1 MNKHLPCRKLLEKG
15 FNYNM
20 FAIMKKA
27 MLLSFIMALCILYAA
42 IPVSAQNAKVTVAVA
57 ANMQYAIKTL
67 KTQFEKETGIQVE
80 LILGSSGK
88 LTQQI
93 QEGAP
98 FDVFISADT
107 KYPLTLFQNKFATDS
122 PKVYANGVLVLWST
136 KSDLKPEV
144 NMQLLL
150 MDKVKK
156 IAIANPKTAPY
167 GVAAEEILKRYKLY
181 DKLQKKLVYGESIT
195 QTNQFIMSQSADIG
209 FTAKSAVLSDE
220 MLGKGTWVEI
230 AQNAYSP
237 IEQAAVLLKHGALNN
252 KESSEK
258 FYNFLYS
265 KEAKKIYKRFGY
277 IVK

>member
-1 MNKHLPCRKLLEKG
+1 
-15 FNYNM
+15 
-20 FAIMKKA
+20 MKKA

-57 ANMQYAIKTL
+57 ANMQYAIKAL

-144 NMQLLL
+144 NLQLLL

-167 GVAAEEILKRYKLY
+167 GIAAEEILKRYKLY

-220 MLGKGTWVEI
+220 LLGKGAWVEI
-230 AQNAYSP
+230 AHNAYPP
-237 IEQAAVLLKHGALNN
+237 IEQAAVLLKHGAVNN
-252 KESSEK
+252 RQTSEK
-258 FYNFLYS
+258 LYNFLYS